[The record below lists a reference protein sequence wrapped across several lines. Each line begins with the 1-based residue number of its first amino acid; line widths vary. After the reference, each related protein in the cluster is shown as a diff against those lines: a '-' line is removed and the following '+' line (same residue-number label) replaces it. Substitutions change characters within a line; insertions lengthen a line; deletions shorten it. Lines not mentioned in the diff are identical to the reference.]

1 MDSNINNIGIN
12 NIRINNKLDI
22 ISQDTY
28 DNNNDTYDNNTYD
41 NDTYDN
47 NSDVSQEEIPPLMLT
62 SVNRIKSPILD
73 FNENSRLIRRI
84 RNNTSRDDFL
94 INKQLM
100 ESLNEL
106 NTIQAHLLDCVNSGD
121 EKIDTIENNIISS
134 QSIVE
139 QGKDELVEAKKYY
152 FTYTPILVGTL
163 LGAGALSPMALLL
176 NIKLSGLFSL
186 GGGVLGGY
194 AGYKIQK

>member
-12 NIRINNKLDI
+12 NIKIKNNKLDI
-22 ISQDTY
+22 INQDTY
-28 DNNNDTYDNNTYD
+28 DNN

-47 NSDVSQEEIPPLMLT
+47 NSDVSQEEIPPLILT

-73 FNENSRLIRRI
+73 FNENSRLIRRL
-84 RNNTSRDDFL
+84 RNNTSGDDFF

-121 EKIDTIENNIISS
+121 EKIDTIENSIISS

-139 QGKDELVEAKKYY
+139 QAKDELVEAKKYY

-163 LGAGALSPMALLL
+163 LGVGALSPMALLL
-176 NIKLSGLFSL
+176 TIKLSGLFSL